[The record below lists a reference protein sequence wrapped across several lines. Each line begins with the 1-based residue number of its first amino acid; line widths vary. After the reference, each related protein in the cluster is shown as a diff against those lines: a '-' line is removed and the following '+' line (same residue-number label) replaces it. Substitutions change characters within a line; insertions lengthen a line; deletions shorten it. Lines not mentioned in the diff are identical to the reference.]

1 MNRKTEYRE
10 YPQGNREHKSTLFC
24 KAFEEKKHLLELYNS
39 VNDSDYQ
46 NPDDLE
52 VNTLED
58 VVYISMKNDKSFLID
73 GNMNL
78 YEHQST
84 YNPNMPLRG
93 LLYFAKL
100 YSKYVKENH
109 LNLFSTTLQ
118 KIPTPKYIVF
128 YNGTQEQPD
137 EQILTLSEAFQKS
150 KEGEYEDGCLECY
163 ARMLNINYG
172 HNRELM
178 QKCRRL
184 EEYATFVLKV
194 REHTTKDPKNL
205 SKAIERAVDEC
216 IEEGILADILTTQKA
231 EVLEMALTTFD
242 RELYEQGLREEGEA
256 RGRILGEQKNLVET
270 YQEFGKNKEE
280 AIKKLID
287 KFQLSKEEAGEIVK
301 QYWDEAI

>member
-1 MNRKTEYRE
+1 MNRKIE
-10 YPQGNREHKSTLFC
+10 YPQGNREHISTLFC

-46 NPDDLE
+46 NPEDLE

-58 VVYISMKNDKSFLID
+58 VVYVSMKNDKSFLID
-73 GNMNL
+73 CNMNL

-100 YSKYVKENH
+100 YRRYVKENR

-118 KIPTPKYIVF
+118 KIPTPKYVVF

-137 EQILTLSEAFQKS
+137 EQILTLSEAFRKS
-150 KEGEYEDGCLECY
+150 KEGEYEEGCLECY

-184 EEYATFVLKV
+184 EEYATFILKV
-194 REHTTKDPKNL
+194 REHAARDPRNL

-216 IEEGILADILTTQKA
+216 IEEGILADILSSQKA
-231 EVLEMALTTFD
+231 EVLELALTTFD
-242 RELYEQGLREEGEA
+242 RELYEQGLREEGE
-256 RGRILGEQKNLVET
+256 LKTFLENVQNLQRNLNLSLEDALSAIGKT
-270 YQEFGKNKEE
+270 MKDYEKAKEFMK
-280 AIKKLID
+280 
-287 KFQLSKEEAGEIVK
+287 
-301 QYWDEAI
+301 

>member
-1 MNRKTEYRE
+1 MNRKIKYPE

-24 KAFEEKKHLLELYNS
+24 KAFEEKKYLLDLYNS

-73 GNMNL
+73 CNMNL

-100 YSKYVKENH
+100 YSRYVKEHH

-118 KIPTPKYIVF
+118 KIPVPKYVVF

-137 EQILTLSEAFQKS
+137 EQILTLSEAFQKDRN
-150 KEGEYEDGCLECY
+150 GQYEDGCLECY

-184 EEYATFVLKV
+184 EEYAIFISKV
-194 REHTTKDPKNL
+194 REHTTRDPKNL
-205 SKAIERAVDEC
+205 SEAIERAVDEC
-216 IEEGILADILTTQKA
+216 IEEGILADILNSQKA
-231 EVLEMALTTFD
+231 EVLELALTTFD
-242 RELYEQGLREEGEA
+242 RELYEQGLREEGE
-256 RGRILGEQKNLVET
+256 LKTLLENVQSLQKNL
-270 YQEFGKNKEE
+270 NLSLEE
-280 AIKKLID
+280 ALSALGKTMKDYEKARTIKI
-287 KFQLSKEEAGEIVK
+287 
-301 QYWDEAI
+301 

>member
-1 MNRKTEYRE
+1 MNRKIEYRG

-24 KAFEEKKHLLELYNS
+24 KAFEEKKYLLELYNS
-39 VNDSDYQ
+39 VNNSAYQ
-46 NPDDLE
+46 NPEDLE

-84 YNPNMPLRG
+84 YSPNMPLRG

-100 YSKYVKENH
+100 YSRYVKENH

-118 KIPTPKYIVF
+118 KIPTPKYVVF
-128 YNGTQEQPD
+128 YNGTQDQPD

-184 EEYATFVLKV
+184 EEYAIFISKV
-194 REHTTKDPKNL
+194 REHTTRDPKNL
-205 SKAIERAVDEC
+205 SEAIERAVDEC
-216 IEEGILADILTTQKA
+216 IDEGILADILSSQKA
-231 EVLEMALTTFD
+231 EVLELALTTFD
-242 RELYEQGLREEGEA
+242 RELYEQGLREEGESIGEA
-256 RGRILGEQKNLVET
+256 RGEGKSLLESVNNLQKNL
-270 YQEFGKNKEE
+270 KLSLEE
-280 AIKKLID
+280 ALNALGKTMQDYEKA
-287 KFQLSKEEAGEIVK
+287 KELLK
-301 QYWDEAI
+301 

>member
-1 MNRKTEYRE
+1 MNRKIEYRG

-39 VNDSDYQ
+39 VNNSAYQ
-46 NPDDLE
+46 NPEDLE

-84 YNPNMPLRG
+84 YSPNMPLRG

-100 YSKYVKENH
+100 YSRYVKENH

-118 KIPTPKYIVF
+118 KIPTPKYVVF
-128 YNGTQEQPD
+128 YNGTQDQPD

-150 KEGEYEDGCLECY
+150 KEGEHEDGCLECY

-184 EEYATFVLKV
+184 EEYAIFISKV
-194 REHTTKDPKNL
+194 REHTTRDPKNL
-205 SKAIERAVDEC
+205 SEAIERAVDEC
-216 IEEGILADILTTQKA
+216 IDEGILADILSSQKA
-231 EVLEMALTTFD
+231 EVLELALTTFD
-242 RELYEQGLREEGEA
+242 RELYEQGLREEGESIGEA
-256 RGRILGEQKNLVET
+256 RGEGKSLLESVNNLQKNL
-270 YQEFGKNKEE
+270 KLSLEE
-280 AIKKLID
+280 ALNALGKTMQDYEKA
-287 KFQLSKEEAGEIVK
+287 KELLK
-301 QYWDEAI
+301 